1 VLSYG
6 KSLIAES
13 TMGKIDW
20 KKDLANHFE
29 NIRVIELCQA
39 ETVGQFDQFCEFIA
53 EPAFENLAEELAQY
67 RIKSEHVKNKGR
79 SIRFI
84 ISFPNS
90 KEEQFHYRISLPKNS
105 VELRLRL
112 QIKARP
118 TPRADYQTID
128 EDFMPGLFPF
138 KVLRMDKEE
147 VIADVVKHYTGF
159 CYQAL
164 TSPD

>member
-1 VLSYG
+1 
-6 KSLIAES
+6 
-13 TMGKIDW
+13 MGKIDW
-20 KKDLANHFE
+20 KKELTSHFE

-53 EPAFENLAEELAQY
+53 EPAFEALGDELALF
-67 RIKSEHVKNKGR
+67 RIKSSQQKTKGK
-79 SIRFI
+79 SVRFAI
-84 ISFPNS
+84 CFPDS
-90 KEEQFHYRISLPKNS
+90 KDEQFHYRISLPKNA
-105 VELRLRL
+105 VELRLKL
-112 QIKARP
+112 QIKARR
-118 TPRADYQTID
+118 TPKTEYQTTD

-159 CYQAL
+159 CYTAL

>member
-1 VLSYG
+1 
-6 KSLIAES
+6 
-13 TMGKIDW
+13 MGKNDW
-20 KKDLANHFE
+20 KTELTTHFD

-53 EPAFENLAEELAQY
+53 EPAFENLADELAQF
-67 RIKSEHVKNKGR
+67 RIKSEQQKTKGR

-84 ISFPNS
+84 ICFQGS

-105 VELRLRL
+105 VELRLKL
-112 QIKARP
+112 QIKARR
-118 TPRADYQTID
+118 TPKAEYQTTD

-138 KVLRMDKEE
+138 KVLRMDKDE
-147 VIADVVKHYTGF
+147 VIADVVKHYCNF
-159 CYQAL
+159 CYTAL